1 VERCGFV
8 AILGE
13 PNVGKSTLLN
23 RLVGAK
29 ISIVSSKVQTTRR
42 RILGVVIKE
51 KSQIIFVDTPGIFD
65 PKKRFDKA
73 MVKAAWSAAYDGDIN
88 LVVLDA
94 DKGIS
99 QKSQE
104 ILERLQESSKPV
116 FLVVNKIDL
125 VSREVCDGLI
135 MSLTQK
141 YKIQKTFKVSA
152 SLGTGLEEFLK
163 ELSQAVPKGP
173 WLYPEDEITDLP
185 LRIIAAEI
193 TREKVF
199 EFLHQELPY
208 DIAVETERW
217 EEFENGSL
225 KISQII
231 HVRRPGQKAI
241 VLGKGGH
248 QVKKIGELARK
259 ELSELMEKPVHLFLF
274 VKVSENWM
282 EDSSFYQREGLE
294 FNP

>member
-1 VERCGFV
+1 
-8 AILGE
+8 
-13 PNVGKSTLLN
+13 
-23 RLVGAK
+23 
-29 ISIVSSKVQTTRR
+29 
-42 RILGVVIKE
+42 
-51 KSQIIFVDTPGIFD
+51 
-65 PKKRFDKA
+65 
-73 MVKAAWSAAYDGDIN
+73 
-88 LVVLDA
+88 
-94 DKGIS
+94 
-99 QKSQE
+99 
-104 ILERLQESSKPV
+104 
-116 FLVVNKIDL
+116 
-125 VSREVCDGLI
+125 
-135 MSLTQK
+135 
-141 YKIQKTFKVSA
+141 
-152 SLGTGLEEFLK
+152 
-163 ELSQAVPKGP
+163 VPEGP

-217 EEFENGSL
+217 EEFDNGSL

-248 QVKKIGELARK
+248 QVKKIGEIARQ
-259 ELSELMEKPVHLFLF
+259 ELSELMGKPVHLFLF